1 MSQQKSTEKIPVEVD
16 LTELETTRAEA
27 KATYAEI
34 KTYVERAYGFKV
46 SSLYISQVKRKMG
59 LEVGESYNK
68 PKSKDSRVPTCP
80 IEKEKAIVDAL
91 KFFKMI

>member
-1 MSQQKSTEKIPVEVD
+1 
-16 LTELETTRAEA
+16 
-27 KATYAEI
+27 
-34 KTYVERAYGFKV
+34 
-46 SSLYISQVKRKMG
+46 MG